1 MNNEKKKNCTKDTSS
16 PTNHDNDS
24 TTTSSHRH
32 HFSALKTSS
41 SSSSSVTQIQATSL
55 LTSYWRYKESQRP
68 IKERLIEDLPDGI
81 LLNALLTSEQRQL
94 FEDSP
99 VLNRGIDAL
108 ALRTRFIDDWLLQR
122 FPDTSVN
129 QTNSKN
135 NVIVNLGAGMDARP
149 YRLTELAT
157 RTKYIE
163 VDSDR
168 SLLEMKHSILQGR
181 DDTYTNGHLQ
191 PYCPVTR
198 VETDLSD
205 PKATLNALKD
215 AGLQLSSYEEEIGNN
230 NNDNSQMKESID
242 FIAEGLFAYL
252 QPSQHQPLLKLC
264 HDVSGPNSRLILTC
278 LDPSGIDNFQS
289 MGSFQIPWKKL
300 VPYQNIVAQA
310 QDVGWQHSQVL
321 PMKDLFDLYQR
332 RPVTSLDGYF
342 ILTLAK

>member
-1 MNNEKKKNCTKDTSS
+1 
-16 PTNHDNDS
+16 
-24 TTTSSHRH
+24 
-32 HFSALKTSS
+32 
-41 SSSSSVTQIQATSL
+41 
-55 LTSYWRYKESQRP
+55 
-68 IKERLIEDLPDGI
+68 
-81 LLNALLTSEQRQL
+81 L

-108 ALRTRFIDDWLLQR
+108 ALRTRFIDDWLLQLL
-122 FPDTSVN
+122 PEATVVDK
-129 QTNSKN
+129 TNYKN

-157 RTKYIE
+157 LYKYIE

-168 SLLEMKHSILQGR
+168 SLLEMKHSILQGG
-181 DDTYTNGHLQ
+181 DDYNIPLNNDKISSNNNINGHIQ

-198 VETDLSD
+198 VEADLSD

-215 AGLQLSSYEEEIGNN
+215 AGLQLGSYEEEISNN
-230 NNDNSQMKESID
+230 NNDIAQEKESID

-300 VPYQNIVAQA
+300 VPYQNIVSQA
-310 QDVGWQHSQVL
+310 QDVGWQHTHVW
-321 PMKDLFDLYQR
+321 PMKDLFERYQR
-332 RPVTSLDGYF
+332 RPVTNLDGYF